1 MSTLRDLCLI
11 PNPVKHLDNFI
22 ELLKVNKPFTFVR
35 FSDGETEILRNRYLQ
50 IGEGKIV
57 YRGNTTKNIYPEF
70 DSKKFDPLIHQN
82 IRHDLL
88 EAAMYR
94 AKIFF
99 KGIPTAH
106 NKALEDREFMLRL
119 NGGFTLEMTFADLF
133 LNSNYQKYL
142 AEVVPLFEN
151 YKNVYIIANFRA
163 KPIGLLSKA
172 KHIKVGDNFFA
183 DYDKNLDHVMSELDN
198 IEDGSL
204 ILSSASSLTKIVGHK
219 LFLRNYKVT
228 FLDIGT
234 SINHLLSLDDKIRD
248 YHKKNSS
255 FIKKILNVKDKGYEI
270 KW

>member
-1 MSTLRDLCLI
+1 MKNSTPDPI
-11 PNPVKHLDNFI
+11 NHINKFVNY
-22 ELLKVNKPFTFVR
+22 LKNDDPFTFIR

-50 IGEGKIV
+50 IGGGKIV
-57 YRGNTTKNIYPEF
+57 FRGNTTKNIYPEF
-70 DSKKFDPLIHQN
+70 DSKKYDPSIHQN

-88 EAAMYR
+88 QAVMFR
-94 AKIFF
+94 AKKFY

-106 NKALEDREFMLRL
+106 NRALEDREFMLRL

-142 AEVVPLFEN
+142 TEVVPLFEN
-151 YKNVYIIANFRA
+151 YKNIYIIANFRA
-163 KPIGLLSKA
+163 KPRGLLSKA

-183 DYDKNLDHVMSELDN
+183 DYDKNLDHVMSELAN
-198 IEDGSL
+198 IENGSL
-204 ILSSASSLTKIVGHK
+204 VLSSASSLTKIVGHK
-219 LFLRNYKVT
+219 LFLINDKVT

-255 FIKKILNVKDKGYEI
+255 FIKKILNIKDKGYEI